1 MTTQSSATAPL
12 PTARAALPWVTTA
25 ARLVLAGVLIVAG
38 WSKMGAPALSI
49 EAVKA
54 YQLLPTAVAEIVGY
68 VLPILEIVIGLLLV
82 VGLLT
87 RMAAI
92 VTAVLMCAF
101 IVGIA
106 SAWARGLNIDCG
118 CFGGGGALP
127 PGQKA
132 NYLPE
137 ILRDVGFL
145 ALAAWVAVRP
155 PGRLRPRLRARPHT
169 GGRGG
174 PKPLPRRFRRRR
186 RSRSARGTEPRK
198 GRLMGNAARRATRE
212 KIRLQREQERKRE
225 RRRRQVTITLSVVGV
240 VVLIVAMVAIWQST
254 RNRSEGYAGELAPI
268 SRTAE
273 GDVVMAQPGVNA
285 PVLDIY
291 EDFQCPA
298 CKAFEE
304 TSGDTIKRSPP
315 RAR

>member
-12 PTARAALPWVTTA
+12 PLARVALPWVTTV

-49 EAVKA
+49 QAVKA
-54 YQLLPTAVAEIVGY
+54 YELLPEAVAEIVGY

-82 VGLLT
+82 IGLLT

-92 VTAVLMCAF
+92 ATAVLMLAF
-101 IVGIA
+101 VIGIA

-145 ALAAWVAVRP
+145 ALAAWVAVKP
-155 PGRLRPRLRARPHT
+155 PGRFALDTALGLAP
-169 GGRGG
+169 
-174 PKPLPRRFRRRR
+174 
-186 RSRSARGTEPRK
+186 
-198 GRLMGNAARRATRE
+198 AADGDQSPYRDDSDADDDPEADEERNRE
-212 KIRLQREQERKRE
+212 K
-225 RRRRQVTITLSVVGV
+225 
-240 VVLIVAMVAIWQST
+240 
-254 RNRSEGYAGELAPI
+254 
-268 SRTAE
+268 
-273 GDVVMAQPGVNA
+273 D
-285 PVLDIY
+285 D
-291 EDFQCPA
+291 
-298 CKAFEE
+298 
-304 TSGDTIKRSPP
+304 
-315 RAR
+315 

>member
-155 PGRLRPRLRARPHT
+155 PGRLALD
-169 GGRGG
+169 
-174 PKPLPRRFRRRR
+174 
-186 RSRSARGTEPRK
+186 SALGLTPVAEEDQSPYRDASDEDDDPEAHEER
-198 GRLMGNAARRATRE
+198 NRE
-212 KIRLQREQERKRE
+212 K
-225 RRRRQVTITLSVVGV
+225 
-240 VVLIVAMVAIWQST
+240 
-254 RNRSEGYAGELAPI
+254 
-268 SRTAE
+268 
-273 GDVVMAQPGVNA
+273 D
-285 PVLDIY
+285 D
-291 EDFQCPA
+291 
-298 CKAFEE
+298 
-304 TSGDTIKRSPP
+304 
-315 RAR
+315 